1 MSSFFKRP
9 FVSVVRTI
17 LIFMLVLSL
26 ILIGQQLSYTVYQI
40 GLSLL
45 VVSTISQIPFGNI
58 PPNSSFKRSMVL
70 FGIGLSIIIAVF
82 GIGILAVPSLLRL
95 GQG

>member
-1 MSSFFKRP
+1 
-9 FVSVVRTI
+9 
-17 LIFMLVLSL
+17 
-26 ILIGQQLSYTVYQI
+26 
-40 GLSLL
+40 
-45 VVSTISQIPFGNI
+45 
-58 PPNSSFKRSMVL
+58 MVL